1 MKNGQLMRT
10 VSRCIGFEKF
20 CGYRKRGRKAEL
32 KGETLQIA
40 GEMLGY
46 GEPAAK
52 ISKDSGLSAEEVER
66 IRTELKSD
74 MM

>member
-1 MKNGQLMRT
+1 
-10 VSRCIGFEKF
+10 
-20 CGYRKRGRKAEL
+20 L